1 MTRSKKNGNKGIGN
15 SLIRPDGKE
24 KVMGSFEYSS
34 DLYHEDM
41 LWGATL
47 RSPHPSAKIVNIDT
61 SEAEI
66 VDGVVAVLTSK
77 DLPGKPD
84 IVLKKHNTV
93 IFVNG
98 CFWHQHKGCKRANV
112 PKSNKVYWVDKIE
125 KNKARDKLNIS
136 KLKKLKWK
144 IFVVWECETKNIEK
158 LGNRLKK
165 IRH

>member
-1 MTRSKKNGNKGIGN
+1 MRKIKSKDTK
-15 SLIRPDGKE
+15 PE
-24 KVMGSFEYSS
+24 
-34 DLYHEDM
+34 
-41 LWGATL
+41 
-47 RSPHPSAKIVNIDT
+47 KIVRSLLHID
-61 SEAEI
+61 
-66 VDGVVAVLTSK
+66 GLRFRLHKK

>member
-84 IVLKKHNTV
+84 LVFPLKLFLVRFPNAILFSVKESLV
-93 IFVNG
+93 G
-98 CFWHQHKGCKRANV
+98 
-112 PKSNKVYWVDKIE
+112 
-125 KNKARDKLNIS
+125 
-136 KLKKLKWK
+136 
-144 IFVVWECETKNIEK
+144 
-158 LGNRLKK
+158 RLEAPDFDLFYHHGTAEGIAMKTFG
-165 IRH
+165 